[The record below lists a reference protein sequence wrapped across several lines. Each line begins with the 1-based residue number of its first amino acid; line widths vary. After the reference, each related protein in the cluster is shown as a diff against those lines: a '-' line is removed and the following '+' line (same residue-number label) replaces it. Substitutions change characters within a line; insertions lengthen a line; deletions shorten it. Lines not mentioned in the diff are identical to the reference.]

1 MPWNILVLIHQ
12 VPCGFGG
19 QHRIYVRRCFNYLLL
34 PDYSSK
40 EKLRSRLLTAIEN
53 SQGFGLQ

>member
-1 MPWNILVLIHQ
+1 MVLRQMSCVGLTAATCIH
-12 VPCGFGG
+12 
-19 QHRIYVRRCFNYLLL
+19 VRRCFNYLLL

>member
-1 MPWNILVLIHQ
+1 MKACTNI
-12 VPCGFGG
+12 GG
-19 QHRIYVRRCFNYLLL
+19 RVRRCFNYLLL

>member
-1 MPWNILVLIHQ
+1 
-12 VPCGFGG
+12 
-19 QHRIYVRRCFNYLLL
+19 VRRCFNYLLL